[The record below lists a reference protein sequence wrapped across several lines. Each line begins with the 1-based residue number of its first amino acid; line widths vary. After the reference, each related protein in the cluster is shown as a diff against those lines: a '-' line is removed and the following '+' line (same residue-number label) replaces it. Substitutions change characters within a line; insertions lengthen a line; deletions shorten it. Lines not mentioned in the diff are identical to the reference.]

1 MSLLL
6 LPPDLVVGVPGF
18 PGGGKPDKGQ
28 TMCGQL
34 RGGGDLHKRGKEL
47 ESYPHLWITEV
58 Q

>member
-1 MSLLL
+1 MRLFL

-18 PGGGKPDKGQ
+18 PGGGKPDQGR

-34 RGGGDLHKRGKEL
+34 RGGGDLRKWEKEL
-47 ESYPHLWITEV
+47 GSYPQVWITEV